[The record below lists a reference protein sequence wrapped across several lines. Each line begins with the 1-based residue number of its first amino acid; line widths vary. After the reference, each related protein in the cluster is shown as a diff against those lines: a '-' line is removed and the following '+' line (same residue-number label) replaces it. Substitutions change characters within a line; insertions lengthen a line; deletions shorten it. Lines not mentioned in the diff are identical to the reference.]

1 MADFLAVFSAL
12 TPFDYVLCVFSTF
25 AGIIVGAIPG
35 LGATMAVAILTSFTA
50 KMATLPSMAVLV
62 GIYVGAVYGVRLLRS

>member
-25 AGIIVGAIPG
+25 AGIIVGAIFG
-35 LGATMAVAILTSFTA
+35 
-50 KMATLPSMAVLV
+50 
-62 GIYVGAVYGVRLLRS
+62 